1 DDEAV
6 AQFPRAGQGAGVA
19 GVHEVEAAS
28 GGDDGAS
35 RRTHL
40 AGGIG
45 GGGGVGG
52 QGDERGIEAGHPAR
66 AEEFSCLNDGAEGRG
81 GKVLPFAQRLGG
93 GGGKA
98 VSCPAGVDLLAGGS
112 GREVQGH
119 FGGAGEHHA
128 SFGGRHRY
136 CFAAPLPAQQVPGG
150 E

>member
-1 DDEAV
+1 
-6 AQFPRAGQGAGVA
+6 
-19 GVHEVEAAS
+19 
-28 GGDDGAS
+28 
-35 RRTHL
+35 
-40 AGGIG
+40 
-45 GGGGVGG
+45 
-52 QGDERGIEAGHPAR
+52 
-66 AEEFSCLNDGAEGRG
+66 GRG

-150 E
+150 ECGVEFGPAIGERGGLAEVRGDDGTFGHRCRSGKVGIPDHRHAAAAVADRGPHILVARHPAAVVGDEDDVGS